1 MRRFSFVMMVTMA
14 GLLGIAGSA
23 SADGSVDLI
32 WTSSSN
38 TAVSGVGTSAISAS
52 SGDALTLGVFLT
64 AGTEGISSYGISV
77 SFDGPGFNELDLNP
91 IGSTTAATEFGLKPT
106 VTCTPFPSC
115 FFESPTMSNFT
126 PGVSSVIESD
136 GSNTG
141 FVYTFEAGTLGSGVL
156 NTFGAFMIG
165 EINFT
170 VNTPV
175 NGGPT
180 LNPGFFRS
188 GVDAAYSN
196 AGTPVTMSFNGAAVD
211 TFGPEPGTTVL
222 LGLGLV
228 SLAMAGRRKR
238 S

>member
-1 MRRFSFVMMVTMA
+1 MMVAMA
-14 GLLGIAGSA
+14 GQLGVVGSA
-23 SADGSVDLI
+23 SADASIDLI
-32 WTSSSN
+32 WTASSG
-38 TAVSGVGTSAISAS
+38 TGAGVGTSAITAS
-52 SGDALTLGVFLT
+52 SGDGLILGVFLT
-64 AGTEGISSYGISV
+64 AGTEGVSSYGISV

-115 FFESPTMSNFT
+115 FFDSPTMSNFT
-126 PGVSSVIESD
+126 PGVSSVIESN

-156 NTFGAFMIG
+156 GTFGAFKIG

-180 LNPGFFRS
+180 LNSGFFIP
-188 GVDAAYSN
+188 GVDAAYDN
-196 AGTPVTMSFNGAAVD
+196 RGAPVTMSFNSAAVD